1 MYLCVCTCSQ
11 QNKVQKCPTYA
22 WNDIA
27 KCHYK
32 ATGYFK
38 GCGGISFAPVHENTI
53 QYDFS
58 LSSQQKRYRDVA
70 VEDVQT

>member
-1 MYLCVCTCSQ
+1 MPLCVCVCSQ
-11 QNKVQKCPTYA
+11 QKKKFKRVLNMLEMIC
-22 WNDIA
+22 

-38 GCGGISFAPVHENTI
+38 GCGGISFTPIYENTI
-53 QYDFS
+53 QYYFS

-70 VEDVQT
+70 M